1 VFAHRLSTVV
11 VSIVPGIGLAFPAQA
26 SAPAAARESSIP
38 KTNVSAVRLTLTVV
52 DPTRAGGIVV
62 FHGGHDGKRIS
73 SVPFRPER
81 TVGRVIVAP
90 VGADGSI
97 RLVNGSAGTV
107 QLDAD
112 VAGYYRTDVTS
123 PRPGSA
129 VAISPQSGGLLL
141 LQWTNPADPDF
152 TGVMIRRSQGS
163 VPPVSATDGTL
174 VVDVAA
180 PGETSTDS
188 GLIAGTTYSYA
199 LSAHDGA
206 SNDAVAAIGTA
217 TTKSNGPLHRGA
229 QPEWRIAR
237 SRTPVGHDPDHRTQ
251 RR

>member
-1 VFAHRLSTVV
+1 MSPVTHTHVGTKSAQPRAYIRSGTSPRRKKPWHGHTRRGGEAPSGGFTDQCRGCAVFAHRLSTVV

-26 SAPAAARESSIP
+26 SAPAAARESSSP

-52 DPTRAGGIVV
+52 DPTHAGGIVV

-112 VAGYYRTDVTS
+112 VAGYCRTDVT
-123 PRPGSA
+123 
-129 VAISPQSGGLLL
+129 
-141 LQWTNPADPDF
+141 
-152 TGVMIRRSQGS
+152 
-163 VPPVSATDGTL
+163 
-174 VVDVAA
+174 
-180 PGETSTDS
+180 
-188 GLIAGTTYSYA
+188 
-199 LSAHDGA
+199 
-206 SNDAVAAIGTA
+206 
-217 TTKSNGPLHRGA
+217 
-229 QPEWRIAR
+229 
-237 SRTPVGHDPDHRTQ
+237 
-251 RR
+251 